1 MTQMPV
7 ASALTTLPLAPGN
20 HPFALSAEELLL
32 DGDWWAWQFL
42 RRNPFYRRDYDL
54 QANVPEPLVR
64 RKNQP
69 IWIGMGPHPKGLP
82 DGYGEFDCRY
92 FCAHGQVLSGDVDWP
107 ICKPLSLTSYLQRHP
122 DISTLDI
129 TIREFDSAVTYG
141 ITWWFDPLDPDLPLL
156 AAGQSWFYNLV
167 EPLWEVGDPDVRLV
181 EAFYTDARFGKAI
194 VGFSRDE
201 PLRAVAL
208 EHVRFETRH
217 LAEGKPELV
226 KVPIERPWS
235 RGFASPTDLAFLVSL
250 DEEVASQLRPLKRL
264 ASGLSAI
271 SKPAA
276 MAARPLL
283 EANRAYLILRADH
296 GLALQLARLQGHL
309 INLAKQPRRQRANW
323 RVVHLDVINNIEKQ
337 FDDIQ
342 AELLQLQSA
351 LDKQRDGALKR
362 IKRKRNASPR
372 DFWLKKFLCML
383 ELQEGLTAHNGG
395 KPPGAE
401 HLGQAIFDPEHPLH
415 RVIRSGVEGPSSP
428 VTSDAFARETEPY
441 KDALKRGRDIALGLY
456 EYLVGQMP
464 GELRTE

>member
-141 ITWWFDPLDPDLPLL
+141 ITWWFDPSEPDLPPL
-156 AAGQSWFYNLV
+156 ATGQSWFYNLV
-167 EPLWEVGDPDVRLV
+167 EPLWEVGNPDIRLV
-181 EAFYTDARFGKAI
+181 EAFYTHARFGKAV

-201 PLRAVAL
+201 PLRAAAL
-208 EHVRFETRH
+208 EHFRFETRH
-217 LAEGKPELV
+217 SAEGKSELV
-226 KVPIERPWS
+226 KIPIDPPWGP
-235 RGFASPTDLAFLVSL
+235 GFASPTDLAFLVSL
-250 DEEVASQLRPLKRL
+250 DEEIASQLRPLKAL
-264 ASGLSAI
+264 ATGLKAI
-271 SKPAA
+271 SPTVVSSTRPFRDAGVDHVILRPDHA
-276 MAARPLL
+276 LARP
-283 EANRAYLILRADH
+283 
-296 GLALQLARLQGHL
+296 LARLQGYIEML
-309 INLAKQPRRQRANW
+309 SRQARRRRANW
-323 RVVHLDVINNIEKQ
+323 RVVHLDVSSSIDKQ
-337 FDDIQ
+337 FGAIETD
-342 AELLQLQSA
+342 LLRAQVTA
-351 LDKQRDGALKR
+351 DKQQKR
-362 IKRKRNASPR
+362 AVDRRGRKRNASPR
-372 DFWLKKFLCML
+372 DFWLKKFLCLL
-383 ELQEGLTAHNGG
+383 ELQEALTAHNRG

-401 HLGQAIFDPEHPLH
+401 RMGEAIHDIRHPLH
-415 RVIRSGVEGPSSP
+415 RLIWPDTALAGSHPEGRQGARSV
-428 VTSDAFARETEPY
+428 EPY
-441 KDALKRGRDIALGLY
+441 KDALKQAKDFSLGLY
-456 EYLVGQMP
+456 EYLVGQTSA
-464 GELRTE
+464 ELRTD